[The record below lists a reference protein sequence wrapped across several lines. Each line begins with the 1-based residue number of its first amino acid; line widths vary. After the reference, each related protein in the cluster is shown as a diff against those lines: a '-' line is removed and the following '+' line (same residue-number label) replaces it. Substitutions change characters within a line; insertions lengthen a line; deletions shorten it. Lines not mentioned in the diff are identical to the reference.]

1 MEKISCEV
9 IQDLLPLYYD
19 EVCSIETIKFVE
31 DHLENCE
38 SCRLDLDRIKAE
50 ISLPQLVVVENQN
63 EAEAIKGL
71 RIVWR
76 RSKLRAF
83 VIGILVAS
91 LLYGAYMGLTQWYI
105 MKVPSDQIEV
115 YEVATLSNGSV
126 VYHAEIT
133 DGYELNRIKYEMDEQ
148 GNFYLIP
155 LHSIIKTK
163 IDPNISSEIYNNFEH
178 EKRVYKEKYNAEIKA
193 IYFRSS
199 SEDILIWKE
208 GMELKA
214 ASDELKEKLKYHK
227 VPNW

>member
-1 MEKISCEV
+1 MEKISCEI

-19 EVCSIETIKFVE
+19 EVCSIETTKLVE
-31 DHLENCE
+31 DHLEYCE
-38 SCRLDLDRIKAE
+38 SCRLELDRIKAE
-50 ISLPQLVVVENQN
+50 ISLPQQVVAENQK

-71 RIVWR
+71 RLVWR

-91 LLYGAYMGLTQWYI
+91 LLFGMYVGLTQWQI
-105 MKVPSDQIEV
+105 MKVPSDRIEV
-115 YEVATLSNGSV
+115 YEVAELSNGRI

-133 DGYELNRIKYEMDEQ
+133 DGYALNRIKYEMDEQ
-148 GNFYLIP
+148 GNFYLTP
-155 LHSIIKTK
+155 LRPIIKTK
-163 IDPNISSEIYNNFEH
+163 AETKNSLEIYNNFEH
-178 EKRVYKEKYNAEIKA
+178 EKLVYKEKYGADIKA

-214 ASDELKEKLKYHK
+214 ASEELEEKAKYHK
-227 VPNW
+227 VN

>member
-1 MEKISCEV
+1 MKEISCEIV
-9 IQDLLPLYYD
+9 QDLLPLYYD
-19 EVCSIETIKFVE
+19 EVCSKESIKLVE
-31 DHLENCE
+31 DHLQNCE
-38 SCRLDLDRIKAE
+38 SCRIELDRIKTE
-50 ISLPQLVVVENQN
+50 ISLPQPVVAENQN

-71 RIVWR
+71 RLVWR

-91 LLYGAYMGLTQWYI
+91 LIFGMYVGLTQWQI
-105 MKVPSDQIEV
+105 MKVPSDRIEV
-115 YEVATLSNGSV
+115 YEVAELWNGRV

-148 GNFYLIP
+148 GNFYLVP
-155 LHSIIKTK
+155 LHSIIRTK
-163 IDPNISSEIYNNFEH
+163 KDPEISSEIYNNLEH
-178 EKRVYKEKYNAEIKA
+178 EKSVYKNRYGTDLKA

-214 ASDELKEKLKYHK
+214 PSDELKGKLKYHK
-227 VPNW
+227 IN